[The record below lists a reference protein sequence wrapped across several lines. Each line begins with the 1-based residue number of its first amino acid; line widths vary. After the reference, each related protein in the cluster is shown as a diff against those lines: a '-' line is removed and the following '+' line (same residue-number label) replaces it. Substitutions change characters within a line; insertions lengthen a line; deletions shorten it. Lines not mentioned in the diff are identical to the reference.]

1 VKNHLVVVSSFLL
14 IFGFSTIDSAISPM
28 VAELSRHFGVVMN
41 RVLLLISWAT
51 IGTVTGVLLG
61 PALTT
66 RFRVPNLLAAAT
78 FGLLAGLA
86 VFLSTNSMMLA
97 QLARLV
103 FGLSSGTIA
112 ACMWWITFYG
122 VPKSHYQAMMAV
134 LMSARPLA
142 TALGVPL
149 VGMLTAH
156 AVSRR
161 SVLPAEVSPDA
172 AAPVLSWQY
181 SFWLFGA
188 IMAVAGIALVLSL
201 RSSDSEEKKPLS
213 VGGMLMDYV
222 KAFRIPKAAEYYIG
236 FTINRMCYFGFY
248 CVAGIWFITHYG
260 LDLASISKA
269 LFAIGLGEAV
279 INFIVPAIRNRL
291 GHALTFTG
299 SLVASGVI
307 FPVFITGGLP
317 YGAALFLIT
326 LFMILDRIYCM
337 AMVITLPE
345 MFPQAQNKTVFG
357 SLNTLT
363 AWAGLTAI
371 AWLQGMFLNLVG
383 LAAVQYLLIGC
394 YVVGS
399 VMLYRVQAS
408 TVLAATSAP
417 APEVE
422 HA

>member
-1 VKNHLVVVSSFLL
+1 MTNHLVVLSSFLL

-28 VAELSRHFGVVMN
+28 VAELARHFNVMMN
-41 RVLLLISWAT
+41 SVLLLISWAT
-51 IGTVTGVLLG
+51 IGTVIGVLLG

-66 RFRVPNLLAAAT
+66 RFRVPSLLAAAT
-78 FGLLAGLA
+78 VGLLAGLF
-86 VFLSTNSMMLA
+86 VFLSTDSLMLA
-97 QLARLV
+97 QLSRLV

-156 AVSRR
+156 ALSSS
-161 SVLPAEVSPDA
+161 SVLPAEITPGS
-172 AAPVLSWQY
+172 AAPALSWQF

-188 IMAVAGIALVLSL
+188 VMAVSGVVLVLSL
-201 RSSDSEEKKPLS
+201 RSSDREEKKPLS
-213 VGGMLMDYV
+213 LDRMIMEYI
-222 KAFRIPKAAEYYIG
+222 KAFEVPLAAQYYIG

-248 CVAGIWFITHYG
+248 SVSGIWFITHYG
-260 LDLASISKA
+260 LNLTSISKA

-279 INFIVPAIRNRL
+279 VNFIVPAIRNRL
-291 GHALTFTG
+291 GHSLTFTG
-299 SLVASGVI
+299 SLVASGLV
-307 FPVFITGGLP
+307 FPLFIGGSLP

-371 AWLQGMFLNLVG
+371 AWLQGHFLHLVG
-383 LAAVQYLLIGC
+383 LAAIQYLLFAC
-394 YVVGS
+394 FVVGS
-399 VMLYRVQAS
+399 LMLYRVQAH
-408 TVLAATSAP
+408 TVLAPAVSAAA
-417 APEVE
+417 APD

>member
-1 VKNHLVVVSSFLL
+1 MKNHLVVLASFLL
-14 IFGFSTIDSAISPM
+14 IFGFSTVDSAISPL
-28 VAELSRHFGVVMN
+28 VRELSRHFGVVLN

-51 IGTVTGVLLG
+51 IGTVAGVLLG

-66 RFRVPNLLAAAT
+66 RFRVPTLLGAASA
-78 FGLLAGLA
+78 GLLAGLA
-86 VFLSTNSMMLA
+86 VFLTTDSLA
-97 QLARLV
+97 VAQGSRLV
-103 FGLSSGTIA
+103 FGFSSGTIA

-149 VGMLTAH
+149 IGLITAAGMSATPLAAE
-156 AVSRR
+156 AVPGS
-161 SVLPAEVSPDA
+161 PAPS
-172 AAPVLSWQY
+172 LSWQG

-188 IMAVAGIALVLSL
+188 IMAASGIVLTLAL
-201 RSSDSEEKKPLS
+201 RSSDGEAKQPLS
-213 VGGMLMDYV
+213 VGRMIRDYIE
-222 KAFRIPKAAEYYIG
+222 AFRLPMAAEYYIG

-248 CVAGIWFITHYG
+248 AVSGIWFITHYN
-260 LDLASISKA
+260 LQLAEISRA

-279 INFIVPAIRNRL
+279 INFVVPAIRNRL

-299 SLVASGVI
+299 SLVVSGII
-307 FPVFITGGLP
+307 FPVFIMGGLP
-317 YGAALFLIT
+317 YAAALALIT

-371 AWLQGMFLNLVG
+371 AWLQGSFLDLIG
-383 LAAVQYLLIGC
+383 LTAVQLLLIAC
-394 YVVGS
+394 YVIGS
-399 VMLYRVQAS
+399 LMLYRVQHR
-408 TVLAATSAP
+408 TVLAPARPLTGAP
-417 APEVE
+417 PSP
-422 HA
+422 

>member
-1 VKNHLVVVSSFLL
+1 VKNHLVVLASFLL
-14 IFGFSTIDSAISPM
+14 IFGFSTVDSAISPL
-28 VAELSRHFGVVMN
+28 VRELSRHFGVVLN

-51 IGTVTGVLLG
+51 IGTVAGVLLG

-66 RFRVPNLLAAAT
+66 RFRVPTLLGAASA
-78 FGLLAGLA
+78 GLLAGLA
-86 VFLSTNSMMLA
+86 VFLTTDSLA
-97 QLARLV
+97 VAQGSRLV
-103 FGLSSGTIA
+103 FGFSSGTIA

-149 VGMLTAH
+149 IGLITAAGMSATPLAAE
-156 AVSRR
+156 AVPGS
-161 SVLPAEVSPDA
+161 PAPS
-172 AAPVLSWQY
+172 LSWQG

-188 IMAVAGIALVLSL
+188 IMAASGIVLTLAL
-201 RSSDSEEKKPLS
+201 RSSDGEAKQPLS
-213 VGGMLMDYV
+213 VGRMIRDYIE
-222 KAFRIPKAAEYYIG
+222 AFRLPMAAEYYIG

-248 CVAGIWFITHYG
+248 AVSGIWFITHYN
-260 LDLASISKA
+260 LQLAEISRA

-279 INFIVPAIRNRL
+279 INFVVPAIRNRL

-299 SLVASGVI
+299 SLVVSGII
-307 FPVFITGGLP
+307 FPVFIMGGLP
-317 YGAALFLIT
+317 YAAALALIT

-371 AWLQGMFLNLVG
+371 AWLQGSFLDLIG
-383 LAAVQYLLIGC
+383 LTAVQLLLIAC
-394 YVVGS
+394 YVIGS
-399 VMLYRVQAS
+399 LMLYRVQHR
-408 TVLAATSAP
+408 TVLAPARPLTGAP
-417 APEVE
+417 PSP
-422 HA
+422 

>member
-1 VKNHLVVVSSFLL
+1 MTNHIVVASSFML

-28 VAELSRHFGVVMN
+28 VLELSQHFGVVLN

-51 IGTVTGVLLG
+51 IGTVTGVLIG

-66 RFRVPNLLAAAT
+66 RFRVPALLAAAT
-78 FGLLAGLA
+78 VGLLTGLC
-86 VFLSTNSMMLA
+86 VFLTTGSMMVA
-97 QLARLV
+97 QVSRLV

-149 VGMLTAH
+149 IGMITAH
-156 AVSRR
+156 AVAGR
-161 SVLPAEVSPDA
+161 A
-172 AAPVLSWQY
+172 AVTPESASGAASSLSAGSWQL

-188 IMAVAGIALVLSL
+188 AMAVSGITLALSL
-201 RSSDSEEKKPLS
+201 RSGDREEKKPLS
-213 VGGMLMDYV
+213 IGRMVKDYIE
-222 KAFRIPKAAEYYIG
+222 AFSLPMAAMYYIG

-248 CVAGIWFITHYG
+248 SLAGIWFITHYNLG
-260 LDLASISKA
+260 LSEMSKA

-279 INFIVPAIRNRL
+279 INFVVPAIRNRL
-291 GHALTFTG
+291 GHSMTFTG
-299 SLVASGVI
+299 SLVVSGLI
-307 FPVFITGGLP
+307 FPVFITGDLP
-317 YGAALFLIT
+317 YWAALTLIT

-345 MFPQAQNKTVFG
+345 MFPKAQNKTVFG

-371 AWLQGMFLNLVG
+371 AWLQGSFLDRIG
-383 LAAVQYLLIGC
+383 LPAMQYFLIAC

-399 VMLYRVQAS
+399 LMLYRVQRT
-408 TVLAATSAP
+408 TVLSP
-417 APEVE
+417 APV
-422 HA
+422 ASSNQP

>member
-1 VKNHLVVVSSFLL
+1 MKNHLVVLASFLL
-14 IFGFSTIDSAISPM
+14 IFGFSTVDSAISPL
-28 VAELSRHFGVVMN
+28 VRELSRHFGVVLN

-51 IGTVTGVLLG
+51 IGTVAGVLLG

-66 RFRVPNLLAAAT
+66 RFRVPTLLGAASA
-78 FGLLAGLA
+78 GLLAGLA
-86 VFLSTNSMMLA
+86 VFLTTDSLA
-97 QLARLV
+97 VAQGSRLV
-103 FGLSSGTIA
+103 FGFSSGTIA

-149 VGMLTAH
+149 IGLITAAGMSATPLAAE
-156 AVSRR
+156 AVPGS
-161 SVLPAEVSPDA
+161 PAPS
-172 AAPVLSWQY
+172 LSWQG

-188 IMAVAGIALVLSL
+188 IMTASGIVLTLAL
-201 RSSDSEEKKPLS
+201 RSSDGEAKQPLS
-213 VGGMLMDYV
+213 VGRMIRDYIE
-222 KAFRIPKAAEYYIG
+222 AFRLPMAAEYYIG

-248 CVAGIWFITHYG
+248 AVSGIWFITHYN
-260 LDLASISKA
+260 LQLAEISRA

-279 INFIVPAIRNRL
+279 INFVVPAIRNRL

-299 SLVASGVI
+299 SLVVSGII
-307 FPVFITGGLP
+307 FPVFIMGGLP
-317 YGAALFLIT
+317 YAAALALIT

-371 AWLQGMFLNLVG
+371 AWLQGSFLDLIG
-383 LAAVQYLLIGC
+383 LTAVQLLLIAC
-394 YVVGS
+394 YVIGS
-399 VMLYRVQAS
+399 LMLYRVQHR
-408 TVLAATSAP
+408 TVLAPARPLTGAP
-417 APEVE
+417 PSP
-422 HA
+422 

>member
-1 VKNHLVVVSSFLL
+1 MKNHLVVIASFLL
-14 IFGFSTIDSAISPM
+14 IFGFSTIDSAISPL
-28 VAELSRHFGVVMN
+28 VRELSRHFGVVLN

-51 IGTVTGVLLG
+51 IGTVAGVLLG

-66 RFRVPNLLAAAT
+66 RFKVPTLLGAASA
-78 FGLLAGLA
+78 GLITGLA
-86 VFLSTNSMMLA
+86 VFLTTDSLSVA
-97 QLARLV
+97 QVSRLV
-103 FGLSSGTIA
+103 FGFSSGTIA

-149 VGMLTAH
+149 IGLVTAADMH
-156 AVSRR
+156 GKALLAAEAAPGSPVPAVS
-161 SVLPAEVSPDA
+161 
-172 AAPVLSWQY
+172 WQF

-188 IMAVAGIALVLSL
+188 MMAVAGVILTLAL
-201 RSSDSEEKKPLS
+201 RSADTEPKKPLS
-213 VGGMLMDYV
+213 VARMIRDYIE
-222 KAFRIPKAAEYYIG
+222 AFRLPMAAEYYIG

-248 CVAGIWFITHYG
+248 AVSGIWFISHYN
-260 LDLASISKA
+260 LQLAEISRA

-279 INFIVPAIRNRL
+279 INFVVPAIRNRL

-299 SLVASGVI
+299 SLVVSGII
-307 FPVFITGGLP
+307 FPVFIMGGLP
-317 YGAALFLIT
+317 YAAALALIT

-371 AWLQGMFLNLVG
+371 AWLQGSFLDLIG
-383 LAAVQYLLIGC
+383 LTAVQLLLIIC
-394 YVVGS
+394 YLIGS
-399 VMLYRVQAS
+399 LMLYRVQHR
-408 TVLAATSAP
+408 TVLSP
-417 APEVE
+417 AQALTGESQP
-422 HA
+422 A